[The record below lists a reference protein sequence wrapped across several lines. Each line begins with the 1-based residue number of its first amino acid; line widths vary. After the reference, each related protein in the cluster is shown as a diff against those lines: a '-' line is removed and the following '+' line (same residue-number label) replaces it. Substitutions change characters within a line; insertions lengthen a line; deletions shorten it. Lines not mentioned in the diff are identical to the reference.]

1 MNARSMYET
10 VMGPAFAE
18 LAEPVQA
25 FHRTR
30 GRRALHGWVETESP
44 ASLPARLLG
53 LCLGTPLKA
62 SSGAIRFE
70 LDARPEE
77 ELWIRHFPTQT
88 MQSHMRLVRGELTE
102 RLGLTLLHFRLGA
115 RDGRLV
121 MHLQGL
127 KFLGIPCPRWALPRI
142 VAEEEGRDGRLYFTV
157 RAALPLVGQVAGYT
171 GHLIVHETAS
181 A

>member
-1 MNARSMYET
+1 MYET

-30 GRRALHGWVETESP
+30 GRRELHGWVETEAP
-44 ASLPARLLG
+44 ASLPARLLA
-53 LCLGTPLKA
+53 LCLGTPLKP

-70 LDARPEE
+70 LEAEPDC
-77 ELWIRHFPTQT
+77 ELWVRHFPTNT
-88 MQSHMRLVRGELTE
+88 MQSRMRLREGELTE

-115 RDGRLV
+115 REGRLV
-121 MHLQGL
+121 MHLQDL

-142 VAEEEGRDGRLYFTV
+142 VAEEEGRDGCLYFTV
-157 RAALPLVGQVAGYT
+157 RASLPLVGQVAGYT
-171 GHLIVHETAS
+171 GHLVVQETAK